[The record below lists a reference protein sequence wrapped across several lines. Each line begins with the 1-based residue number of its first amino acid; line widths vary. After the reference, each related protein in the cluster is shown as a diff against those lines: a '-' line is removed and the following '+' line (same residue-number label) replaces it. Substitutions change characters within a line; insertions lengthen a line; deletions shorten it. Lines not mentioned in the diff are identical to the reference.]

1 MKMAIGMLAA
11 FGLLSSPAQ
20 AADLTD
26 AQIDSAFQVANPD
39 NDGTVDMTEA
49 GRFGISQK
57 TFALA
62 NPDNDGTLDK
72 KEFAAAI
79 SHQFKQA
86 NPDNDGTLDEK
97 EAMAAG
103 ITSNKVFKDAN
114 PDNDGTLDMAE
125 YLTALTMQAKGS
137 KGSK

>member
-1 MKMAIGMLAA
+1 MKIPSGLLAA
-11 FGLLSSPAQ
+11 SLALLAFPAS

-26 AQIDSAFQVANPD
+26 AQIESAFEVANPD
-39 NDGTVDMTEA
+39 KDGTLDMKEA
-49 GRFGISQK
+49 ATLGISEK
-57 TFALA
+57 TFKAA

-72 KEFAAAI
+72 KEFRAAI
-79 SHQFKQA
+79 EAQFKAA

-103 ITSNKVFKDAN
+103 VKSQKVFKEAN

-137 KGSK
+137 K